1 VETLIAPALGR
12 KLGYAAHDLR
22 KGLPVFGLLMA
33 GWTLMA
39 VIVSPF
45 AYRHREA
52 PRQVAAAPQNPVVAC
67 NACAVHRLPRHHR
80 WHAEVRQ

>member
-1 VETLIAPALGR
+1 METLIAPAFVR

-52 PRQVAAAPQNPVVAC
+52 PRAVAAAPQNPVAAC
-67 NACAVHRLPRHHR
+67 NVCAAHASPHH
-80 WHAEVRQ
+80 HQLHVRR

>member
-1 VETLIAPALGR
+1 MEALIAPAFVR

-52 PRQVAAAPQNPVVAC
+52 LRVIAASPPQIAC
-67 NACAVHRLPRHHR
+67 NACAAPAPPHH
-80 WHAEVRQ
+80 HQPHVRR